1 LGILVTG
8 VTTVVAGSPGS
19 TGTANGMGTN
29 AKFDEAAGIVTL
41 STGIILVADAD
52 NAAIRSINTNGTQE
66 NFFDW

>member
-1 LGILVTG
+1 
-8 VTTVVAGSPGS
+8 
-19 TGTANGMGTN
+19 MGTN